1 MTLAFT
7 VPQPAWATEGG
18 YAPVA
23 PASASVRAEGL
34 RAAQVV
40 LSTCHG
46 PYFYPQPKSLAILS
60 PPQLASSRVFTVTAV
75 IRMPPTAI
83 RVRPGVAE
91 ELKHGWIQYVSFLV
105 LTVIAGV
112 SRRRAGLARRGRGCA
127 SPPPLDRASVILAHI
142 LAPRDPSLLAAWL
155 LRVALFSFRLV
166 ETAVYV
172 DAPRASAK
180 AHVE

>member
-1 MTLAFT
+1 
-7 VPQPAWATEGG
+7 
-18 YAPVA
+18 
-23 PASASVRAEGL
+23 
-34 RAAQVV
+34 
-40 LSTCHG
+40 
-46 PYFYPQPKSLAILS
+46 
-60 PPQLASSRVFTVTAV
+60 
-75 IRMPPTAI
+75 MPPTAI

-105 LTVIAGV
+105 LTVIAGA
-112 SRRRAGLARRGRGCA
+112 SWGRAGLARRGRGSA
-127 SPPPLDRASVILAHI
+127 PPPHSTARQWSPHTYCPHVTR
-142 LAPRDPSLLAAWL
+142 PLLAAWL